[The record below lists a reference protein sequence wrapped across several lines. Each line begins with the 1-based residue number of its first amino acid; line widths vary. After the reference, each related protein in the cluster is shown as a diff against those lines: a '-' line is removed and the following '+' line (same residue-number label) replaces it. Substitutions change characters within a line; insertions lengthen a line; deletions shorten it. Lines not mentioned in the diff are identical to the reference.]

1 MKTAFSSAS
10 FLLSVLAL
18 TGVASA
24 QVYGIP
30 GAGYPYYNNYHHA
43 STVEQGILDG
53 IAAATAA
60 QGQANYFNSLA
71 EINHQSARSQYITN
85 NKNAVDAYFY
95 TREANQSARKPVRLN
110 TEQLTAM
117 AQNAAPSRLTAHD
130 YDSTLGRLHWPAA
143 LLAEEYAPERDALER
158 MFYKRSPGDV
168 GAGSEFYAEVKQLS
182 SNMQQKLSEH
192 ISDLDPAQYVAAK
205 KFLMGVTVESTQ
217 PLVARSLALR

>member
-10 FLLSVLAL
+10 FLLSLVAL

-30 GAGYPYYNNYHHA
+30 GAGYPSYGNYHHA
-43 STVEQGILDG
+43 STVEQGYLDG
-53 IAAATAA
+53 VAAVTAS

-71 EINHQSARSQYITN
+71 AINWQSARSQYITN

-117 AQNAAPSRLTAHD
+117 AQKAAPARLTAQD

-143 LLAEEYAPERDALER
+143 LLADDFATERDALER
-158 MFYKRSPGDV
+158 MFYKRSPGDT
-168 GAGSEFYAEVKQLS
+168 GAGSEFYGEVKQLS
-182 SNMQQKLSEH
+182 LAMQQRLSEH
-192 ISDLDPAQYVAAK
+192 VSELDPAQYMAAK
-205 KFLMGVTVESTQ
+205 RFLMGVTVESTQ
-217 PLVARSLALR
+217 PMVARSLAMR